1 MLQQERDSH
10 SHTRDKLEIARE
22 ETAAANDHATWCND
36 LSRQAVLELQARLH
50 AAEAELHTAKS
61 NRQDALRYAEGMYM
75 QTSAMAQE
83 SKREVDRSLYL
94 QHEVSSLS
102 RAPLFFSHSPLFMHS
117 VSVSVF
123 LFYTRFLS
131 LDRTHIYGVS
141 LTLAVF
147 HYLRCSDCSMRSS
160 GLYV

>member
-94 QHEVSSLS
+94 QHEVSSLCL
-102 RAPLFFSHSPLFMHS
+102 APPFF
-117 VSVSVF
+117 
-123 LFYTRFLS
+123 
-131 LDRTHIYGVS
+131 S
-141 LTLAVF
+141 LTLLYSCIQFLLVCF
-147 HYLRCSDCSMRSS
+147 SS
-160 GLYV
+160 THDFFLSIARTYMAFLLHSPSFTISGAAIAA